1 MVIGI
6 ALGLC
11 ITWRYKRKEKRKREA
26 QNQALHQRA
35 GMEMTVIDSP
45 NISLSSSR
53 GQGSTYMSLPRK
65 KGSQYGGFS
74 RNDTRRNSLGSTI
87 QMPVEAEYGDQFS
100 DSPSYK
106 RVMTLEPYYDDQIS
120 PPPSLQGPLL
130 TTIVERHPVPSH
142 ITVDPSMGWSGYD
155 WKPKPEPSTPPTLS
169 ENIAKL
175 AQYGI
180 PTTFLV
186 NPELRYAPDSKFE
199 AIMDP
204 KFIQNPDQKYR
215 YAVKTEIG
223 PETKILDEPKYKKP
237 VRFKD
242 MEPDI
247 TREIEIS

>member
-6 ALGLC
+6 VLGLC
-11 ITWRYKRKEKRKREA
+11 ITWRYKRQEKKKRDA
-26 QNQALHQRA
+26 QAQHRGAA
-35 GMEMTVIDSP
+35 MEMTAVDSP
-45 NISLSSSR
+45 NISLCSSR

-65 KGSQYGGFS
+65 KGSQYGGVA

-87 QMPVEAEYGDQFS
+87 QMPNEAEYGDQYTDPS
-100 DSPSYK
+100 SYK
-106 RVMTLEPYYDDQIS
+106 RVVALEPFYDDQTS
-120 PPPSLQGPLL
+120 PPSSLL
-130 TTIVERHPVPSH
+130 TTIIERHPVPPH

-204 KFIQNPDQKYR
+204 KFTQNPDLKYK
-215 YAVKTEIG
+215 YSVKSEVG
-223 PETKILDEPKYKKP
+223 PETKIIDEPKCKKP